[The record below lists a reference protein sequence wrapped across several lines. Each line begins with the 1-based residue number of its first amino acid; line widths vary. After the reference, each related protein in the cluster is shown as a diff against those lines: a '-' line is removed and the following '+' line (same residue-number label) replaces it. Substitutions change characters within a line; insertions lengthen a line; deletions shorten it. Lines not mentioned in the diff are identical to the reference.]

1 MIGLHAAVASAAPL
15 SPAPEASSAVPAAAA
30 PAAVSSATPRSGPPP
45 SDADTA
51 NNPLSIVPALQVQ
64 NYAQPVLRDARGSGA
79 NQPILRGILPFHGFG
94 GSNLLRVSLP
104 VATSVWGES
113 GAATGIGDLT
123 LFSVR
128 VLPLSSHSGLGFGPL
143 LVAPTASSDLLGAG
157 RWQFG
162 AQTTFSSRHPWGLL
176 AALVSYQQSWD
187 GSINAATAQPF
198 VFRNIGNGFYL
209 RSSGIISFDVRTGEG
224 VLPIGLGL
232 GKVTRLA
239 SGNLL
244 NVYLEP
250 QVSAIAS
257 GVGQPRF
264 QVFAG
269 FNLQFPP
276 RPRVAAAAPPPA
288 QPRP

>member
-1 MIGLHAAVASAAPL
+1 LRPLLFLSLACCLPAGDAVAAEVL
-15 SPAPEASSAVPAAAA
+15 
-30 PAAVSSATPRSGPPP
+30 PPQN
-45 SDADTA
+45 DANTA

-64 NYAQPVLRDARGSGA
+64 NYVQPVLRDESGSGA
-79 NQPILRGILPFHGFG
+79 NQPILRGILPFHAFG

-104 VATSVWGES
+104 VATSVWGEH

-128 VLPLSSHSGLGFGPL
+128 VFPISSHSGIGVGPL
-143 LVAPTASSDLLGAG
+143 LVAPTASSDLLGSG
-157 RWQFG
+157 SWQFG
-162 AQTTFSSRHPWGLL
+162 AQTTYSSHYSWGLV

-187 GSINAATAQPF
+187 GSTNAVTAQPF

-209 RSSGIISFDVRTGEG
+209 RSSAIISFDVRSGEG

-244 NVYLEP
+244 NLYLEP
-250 QVSAIAS
+250 QVSVIAS
-257 GVGQPRF
+257 GAGQPRF

-276 RPRVAAAAPPPA
+276 KQRAAASTPLPL

>member
-1 MIGLHAAVASAAPL
+1 M
-15 SPAPEASSAVPAAAA
+15 
-30 PAAVSSATPRSGPPP
+30 
-45 SDADTA
+45 
-51 NNPLSIVPALQVQ
+51 
-64 NYAQPVLRDARGSGA
+64 
-79 NQPILRGILPFHGFG
+79 
-94 GSNLLRVSLP
+94 
-104 VATSVWGES
+104 
-113 GAATGIGDLT
+113 
-123 LFSVR
+123 
-128 VLPLSSHSGLGFGPL
+128 
-143 LVAPTASSDLLGAG
+143 
-157 RWQFG
+157 
-162 AQTTFSSRHPWGLL
+162 
-176 AALVSYQQSWD
+176 
-187 GSINAATAQPF
+187 
-198 VFRNIGNGFYL
+198 
-209 RSSGIISFDVRTGEG
+209 RTGEG